1 MHNAINISN
10 IICIFRNT
18 ECIINHIVIYIKLN
32 NKSLQSMVVHIY
44 GKNKTLNLIIY
55 CVWKNKL
62 YFDTFNSVDMSNLV
76 THNNPLFLVI
86 FFKLFYIYIHKPNK
100 FDVWVMST

>member
-1 MHNAINISN
+1 MSN
-10 IICIFRNT
+10 TLVILSNVRST
-18 ECIINHIVIYIKLN
+18 ECTINHIVK
-32 NKSLQSMVVHIY
+32 SMVVHIY

-86 FFKLFYIYIHKPNK
+86 FIKLFYIYIHKPNK
-100 FDVWVMST
+100 FDVWVMSI

>member
-1 MHNAINISN
+1 
-10 IICIFRNT
+10 
-18 ECIINHIVIYIKLN
+18 
-32 NKSLQSMVVHIY
+32 MVVNIY

-86 FFKLFYIYIHKPNK
+86 FIKLFYIYIHKPNK
-100 FDVWVMST
+100 FDVWVMSI